1 MGSSAIALQD
11 SVRDSVELRIVSGSP
26 APRAFMPLTGTI
38 ERSMRDVP
46 LLQVLGLQKVYGGLQ
61 AVSGVDLDLPG
72 MPGGQI
78 TGLIGPNGA
87 GKTTL
92 LNIISGVERATAGRV
107 LFQGDDIGTL
117 PQHQL
122 AARGLVRTFQISRDL
137 GQLTVLENLL
147 LARPQQTGE
156 KLLKLFAYG
165 SLVRREEEA
174 AIETARAA
182 LLKVN
187 LWQLADAPAATLS
200 GGQKKLLELSRALML
215 RPKLV
220 LLDEPAAG
228 VAPAMEEIL
237 IDTIRGLAAEGMDF
251 LIIEHDLDVV
261 AALCEHVYVMA
272 AGRILTQGSFAQVTG
287 DARVVEAYLGLKA

>member
-1 MGSSAIALQD
+1 MSEIETKLSCSRYEGS
-11 SVRDSVELRIVSGSP
+11 E
-26 APRAFMPLTGTI
+26 
-38 ERSMRDVP
+38 
-46 LLQVLGLQKVYGGLQ
+46 KVTAVWKPSQ
-61 AVSGVDLDLPG
+61 AWISICRLE
-72 MPGGQI
+72 QI

-92 LNIISGVERATAGRV
+92 LNIISRVERASAGRV
-107 LFQGDDIGTL
+107 LFLGEDIGLL
-117 PQHQL
+117 PQHHL
-122 AARGLVRTFQISRDL
+122 AARGLVRTFQISREL
-137 GQLTVLENLL
+137 GQLTVLENML
-147 LARPQQTGE
+147 LARPGQTGE
-156 KLLKLFAYG
+156 KLMKLFAFG
-165 SLVRREEEA
+165 RQVKKEEEA

-187 LWQLADAPAATLS
+187 LWRLADAPAATLS

-215 RPKLV
+215 RPRLV

-237 IDTIRGLAAEGMDF
+237 VDTIRGLAAEGVDF

-261 AALCEHVYVMA
+261 AALCDHVYVMA
-272 AGRILTQGSFAQVTG
+272 AGKILTDGSFAQVVG